1 MDDKSHFKGAWYGL
15 HGSLLILGAP
25 VISLEWLKLESS
37 NFDDDRMINHPVV
50 RVAWPII
57 SFYARSHIFGTT
69 EVTVAKY
76 CVQVEYIK
84 C

>member
-50 RVAWPII
+50 RVA
-57 SFYARSHIFGTT
+57 
-69 EVTVAKY
+69 
-76 CVQVEYIK
+76 
-84 C
+84 